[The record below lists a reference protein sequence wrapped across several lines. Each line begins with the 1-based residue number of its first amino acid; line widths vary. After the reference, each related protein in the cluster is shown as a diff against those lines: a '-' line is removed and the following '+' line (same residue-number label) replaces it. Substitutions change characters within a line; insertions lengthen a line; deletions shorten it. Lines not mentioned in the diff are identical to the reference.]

1 MLRNVH
7 PQDVSIEPF
16 KTYKRFQF
24 TNVDSGSGVY
34 GLRGYSGSFHNFL
47 TGSAVSQSF
56 GVYNSLS
63 ASLGKP
69 DRYSLGT
76 YYSLPAYYTINNL
89 YYERYSGN
97 PKLPGGVSHKQPF
110 LNHGDRIP
118 NKQYRLLHNSCSAI
132 SIPQELF
139 GEEIK
144 PGSVTVTDNSTDV
157 TFTIKDDGDGNLY
170 DYAYSSSYAAFK
182 SGSFQFSRKSW
193 TAKGSGSVIGNV
205 FYKTGMLVFTDT
217 GSYKDVALGT
227 GTDGFEI
234 DYRSTHTIYQHEYTV
249 IAPAGQFNMSKNM
262 TLSYQKSGSIIVKEG
277 AKAHYLFSPGDN
289 PSGGYNST
297 GSFKTSYEG
306 TEFAENFVTH
316 SQFSTYVTSIGLYND
331 LNELLVIGKL
341 SKPIKNDP
349 EMDMSFVLR
358 FDV

>member
-24 TNVDSGSGVY
+24 THVDSGSGVY
-34 GLRGYSGSFHNFL
+34 GLRGVSGSFFNFL
-47 TGSAVSQSF
+47 TDSAVSQSF

-63 ASLGKP
+63 ASLGLEP
-69 DRYSLGT
+69 YSLGT
-76 YYSLPAYYTINNL
+76 YYTLPLYYTVNNL
-89 YYERYSGN
+89 FYERYSGN
-97 PKLPGGVSHKQPF
+97 PKLPNSSGRKEPF
-110 LNHGDRIP
+110 LSYGPTNT
-118 NKQYRLLHNSCSAI
+118 NKQYRLLHDSCSVI

-144 PGSVTVTDNSTDV
+144 PKSVKVTDNSTDI
-157 TFTIKDDGDGNLY
+157 TFDIRDDGDGNLY
-170 DYAYSSSYAAFK
+170 DYNYSSSYAAFRSSSWDSSK
-182 SGSFQFSRKSW
+182 W
-193 TAKGSGSVIGNV
+193 TAQGSGSVVGNV
-205 FYKTGMLVFTDT
+205 FYKTGMVVFTDT
-217 GSYKDVALGT
+217 GSYKDVGLGT

-249 IAPAGQFNMSKNM
+249 IATAGQFNTSRNISV
-262 TLSYQKSGSIIVKEG
+262 TYQRSGSVTVNEG
-277 AKAHYLFSPGDN
+277 AKPHYYFPPGDN
-289 PSGGYNST
+289 PNDGAGSG
-297 GSFKTSYEG
+297 SYASSYQA
-306 TEFAENFVTH
+306 TQWAENFVTH
-316 SQFSTYVTSIGLYND
+316 SQFAPYITTIGLYND
-331 LNELLVIGKL
+331 LNELLVVGRM

>member
-34 GLRGYSGSFHNFL
+34 GLRGVSGSHFNF
-47 TGSAVSQSF
+47 TTASAASQSF

-63 ASLGKP
+63 ASLNKKP
-69 DRYSLGT
+69 YSLGT
-76 YYSLPAYYTINNL
+76 YYSLPLYYTINNL
-89 YYERYSGN
+89 YYERFSKN
-97 PKLPGGVSHKQPF
+97 PKLSKSSGRKEPF
-110 LNHGDRIP
+110 LSYGPTNP
-118 NKQYRLLHNSCSAI
+118 NKQYRLLHDSCSII
-132 SIPQELF
+132 SVPQDLF

-144 PGSVTVTDNSTDV
+144 PKSVQVTDNSTDV

-182 SGSFQFSRKSW
+182 SSSWDNSKW
-193 TAKGSGSVIGNV
+193 TAQGSGSVVGNV
-205 FYKTGMLVFTDT
+205 FYDTGTLVFTDT
-217 GSYKDVALGT
+217 GSYKDVGLGT

-249 IAPAGQFNMSKNM
+249 ISQAGKFNTSRNISL
-262 TLSYQKSGSIIVKEG
+262 THQRSGSVTVVEG
-277 AKAHYLFSPGDN
+277 TEPRYYFPPGDN
-289 PSGGYNST
+289 PSGGQDST
-297 GSFKTSYEG
+297 GSFASSYQA
-306 TEFAENFVTH
+306 TQFVEPFVSH
-316 SQFSTYVTSIGLYND
+316 SQFAPYITTIGLYND
-331 LNELLVIGKL
+331 NNELLVVGRT
-341 SKPIKNDP
+341 SNPIKNDP
-349 EMDMSFVLR
+349 TMDMSFVLR

>member
-34 GLRGYSGSFHNFL
+34 GLRGISGSYYNFG
-47 TGSAVSQSF
+47 TGSAASQSF

-63 ASLGKP
+63 ASLNKNP
-69 DRYSLGT
+69 YSLGT
-76 YYSLPAYYTINNL
+76 YYSLPLYYSINNL
-89 YYERYSGN
+89 YYERFSNN
-97 PKLPGGVSHKQPF
+97 PKLPKSSGRTEPF
-110 LNHGDRIP
+110 LSFGATNL
-118 NKQYRLLHNSCSAI
+118 NKQYRILHNSCSVI
-132 SIPQELF
+132 SVPQELF

-144 PGSVTVTDNSTDV
+144 PKSVKVTDNSTDV

-182 SGSFQFSRKSW
+182 SGSFKYPELTW
-193 TAKGSGSVIGNV
+193 TAQGSGSAIGNV

-217 GSYKDVALGT
+217 GSYKNVALGT

-249 IAPAGQFNMSKNM
+249 IAPAGQFNKTKNISA
-262 TLSYQKSGSIIVKEG
+262 TYQRSGSVTVVEG
-277 AKAHYLFSPGDN
+277 AKAHYYFPPGDN
-289 PSGGYNST
+289 PGLT
-297 GSFKTSYEG
+297 GSGSFESSYQA
-306 TEFAENFVTH
+306 TQFAENFTTH
-316 SQFSTYVTSIGLYND
+316 SQFAPYITTIGLYND
-331 LNELLVIGKL
+331 NNELLVVGRT
-341 SKPIKNDP
+341 SKPIKNDDT
-349 EMDMSFVLR
+349 MDMSFVLR

>member
-34 GLRGYSGSFHNFL
+34 GLRGVSGSHHNFL
-47 TGSAVSQSF
+47 TASAASQSF

-63 ASLGKP
+63 ASLNKKP
-69 DRYSLGT
+69 YSLGT
-76 YYSLPAYYTINNL
+76 YYSLPLYYTINNL
-89 YYERYSGN
+89 YYERFSKN
-97 PKLPGGVSHKQPF
+97 PKLPKSSGRKEPF
-110 LNHGDRIP
+110 LSYGPTNP
-118 NKQYRLLHNSCSAI
+118 NKQYRLLHDSCSVI
-132 SIPQELF
+132 SVPQDLF

-144 PGSVTVTDNSTDV
+144 PKSVQVTDNSTDV

-182 SGSFQFSRKSW
+182 SSSWDNSKW
-193 TAKGSGSVIGNV
+193 TAQGSGSVVGNV
-205 FYKTGMLVFTDT
+205 FYDTGTLVFTDT
-217 GSYKDVALGT
+217 GSYKDVGLGT

-249 IAPAGQFNMSKNM
+249 ISPAGKFNTSRNISL
-262 TLSYQKSGSIIVKEG
+262 THQRSGSITVVEG
-277 AKAHYLFSPGDN
+277 TEPRYYFPPGDN
-289 PSGGYNST
+289 PSGGQDST
-297 GSFKTSYEG
+297 GSFASSYQA
-306 TEFAENFVTH
+306 TQFVEPFVSH
-316 SQFSTYVTSIGLYND
+316 SQFAPYITTIGLYND
-331 LNELLVIGKL
+331 NNELLVIGRT
-341 SKPIKNDP
+341 SNPIKNDP
-349 EMDMSFVLR
+349 TLDMSFVLR

>member
-34 GLRGYSGSFHNFL
+34 GLRGVSGSAYNYL
-47 TGSAVSQSF
+47 TSSAASQSF
-56 GVYNSLS
+56 GIYSSIS
-63 ASLGKP
+63 ASVGKEP
-69 DRYSLGT
+69 YSLGT
-76 YYSLPAYYTINNL
+76 YYSLPLYYSINNL
-89 YYERYSGN
+89 YYERFSKN
-97 PKLPGGVSHKQPF
+97 PKLSKSSGRKEPF
-110 LNHGDRIP
+110 LSYGPTNS
-118 NKQYRLLHNSCSAI
+118 NKQYRLLHDSCSVI

-144 PGSVTVTDNSTDV
+144 PKSVQVTDNSTDV

-170 DYAYSSSYAAFK
+170 DFAYSSSYAAFK
-182 SGSFQFSRKSW
+182 SGSFKYPQLTW
-193 TAKGSGSVIGNV
+193 TSEGSGSVIGNV

-217 GSYKDVALGT
+217 GSYNNVALGT

-249 IAPAGQFNMSKNM
+249 IAPTGQFNKTKNISV
-262 TLSYQKSGSIIVKEG
+262 THQRSGSITVVEG
-277 AKAHYLFSPGDN
+277 AKPHYYFPPGDN
-289 PSGGYNST
+289 PGLT
-297 GSFKTSYEG
+297 GSGSFSSSYQA
-306 TEFAENFVTH
+306 TQFTENFTTH
-316 SQFSTYVTSIGLYND
+316 SQFAPYITTVGLYND
-331 LNELLVIGKL
+331 NNELLVVGRT

>member
-24 TNVDSGSGVY
+24 THVDSGSGVY
-34 GLRGYSGSFHNFL
+34 GLRGISGSYHNFT
-47 TGSAVSQSF
+47 TGSAASQSF

-63 ASLGKP
+63 ASIGKNP
-69 DRYSLGT
+69 YSLGT
-76 YYSLPAYYTINNL
+76 YYSLPLYYSVNNL
-89 YYERYSGN
+89 YYERYSGK
-97 PKLPGGVSHKQPF
+97 PKLPGGVNKKQPF

-118 NKQYRLLHNSCSAI
+118 TKQYRLLHNSCSVI

-170 DYAYSSSYAAFK
+170 DNAYSSSFAAFK
-182 SGSFQFSRKSW
+182 SGSFQFPNKSW
-193 TAKGSGSVIGNV
+193 TAKGSGSSIGNV

-217 GSYKDVALGT
+217 GSYKDVGLGT

-249 IAPAGQFNMSKNM
+249 ISRAGQFNMSKNISL
-262 TLSYQKSGSIIVKEG
+262 TYEKSGSTIVKEG

-297 GSFKTSYEG
+297 GSFKTFYEG
-306 TEFAENFVTH
+306 TQFTENFVTH
-316 SQFSTYVTSIGLYND
+316 SQFGPYVTTIGLYND

-341 SKPIKNDP
+341 SKPIKNDSD
-349 EMDMSFVLR
+349 MDMSFVLR

>member
-34 GLRGYSGSFHNFL
+34 GLRGVSGSFFNFL
-47 TGSAVSQSF
+47 TDSAVSQSF

-63 ASLGKP
+63 ASLGLEP
-69 DRYSLGT
+69 YSLGT
-76 YYSLPAYYTINNL
+76 YYTLPLYYTVNNL
-89 YYERYSGN
+89 FYERYSGN
-97 PKLPGGVSHKQPF
+97 PKLPGGDNKKQPF

-118 NKQYRLLHNSCSAI
+118 TKQYRLLHNSCSVI

-144 PGSVTVTDNSTDV
+144 PGSVIVTDNSTDV

-170 DYAYSSSYAAFK
+170 DFAYSSSYAAFK
-182 SGSFQFSRKSW
+182 SGSFEFPSLTWNAQ
-193 TAKGSGSVIGNV
+193 GSGSVVGNV
-205 FYKTGMLVFTDT
+205 FYKTGLVVFTDT

-234 DYRSTHTIYQHEYTV
+234 DYRSTHTIYQHEYMVT
-249 IAPAGQFNMSKNM
+249 APAGQFNMSKNISL
-262 TLSYQKSGSIIVKEG
+262 TYEKSGSTIVKEG

-297 GSFKTSYEG
+297 GSFKSFYEG
-306 TEFAENFVTH
+306 TQFTENFVTH
-316 SQFSTYVTSIGLYND
+316 SQFAPYVTTIGLYND

-349 EMDMSFVLR
+349 ELMMSFVLR

>member
-34 GLRGYSGSFHNFL
+34 GLRGISGSHYNFS
-47 TGSAVSQSF
+47 TSSAASQSF

-63 ASLGKP
+63 ASLEKEP
-69 DRYSLGT
+69 YSLGT
-76 YYSLPAYYTINNL
+76 YYSLPLYYSINNL
-89 YYERYSGN
+89 YYERFSKN
-97 PKLPGGVSHKQPF
+97 PKLPKSSGRKEPF
-110 LNHGDRIP
+110 LSYGPTNP
-118 NKQYRLLHNSCSAI
+118 NKQYRLLHDSCSVI
-132 SIPQELF
+132 SVPQELF

-144 PGSVTVTDNSTDV
+144 PKSVQVTDNSTHV

-170 DYAYSSSYAAFK
+170 DNAYSSSFAAFK
-182 SGSFQFSRKSW
+182 SGSFQFPNKSW
-193 TAKGSGSVIGNV
+193 TAQGSGSVVGNV

-217 GSYKDVALGT
+217 GSYKDVGLGT

-249 IAPAGQFNMSKNM
+249 IAPTGKFNTSRNISL
-262 TLSYQKSGSIIVKEG
+262 THQRSGSITVVEG
-277 AKAHYLFSPGDN
+277 TEPRYYFPPGDN
-289 PSGGYNST
+289 PSGGPNST
-297 GSFKTSYEG
+297 GSFASSYQA
-306 TEFAENFVTH
+306 TQFVEPFVSH
-316 SQFSTYVTSIGLYND
+316 SQFAPYITTIGLYND
-331 LNELLVIGKL
+331 NNELLVIGRT
-341 SKPIKNDP
+341 SNPIKNDDT
-349 EMDMSFVLR
+349 MDMSFVLR

>member
-16 KTYKRFQF
+16 KVYKRFQF
-24 TNVDSGSGVY
+24 TTADTGSGVY
-34 GLRGYSGSFHNFL
+34 GLRGVSGSYHNFT
-47 TGSAVSQSF
+47 TGSAPSQSF

-63 ASLGKP
+63 SSLGFEP
-69 DRYSLGT
+69 YSLGT
-76 YYSLPAYYTINNL
+76 YYTLPLYYTINNL

-97 PKLPGGVSHKQPF
+97 PKLNYSSTKIQPF
-110 LNHGDRIP
+110 LSLGGGHNT
-118 NKQYRLLHNSCSAI
+118 NKQRRLLHDSCSII

-144 PGSVTVTDNSTDV
+144 PKSVKVTDNSTDI
-157 TFTIKDDGDGNLY
+157 TFDIRDDGDGNLY
-170 DYAYSSSYAAFK
+170 DYNYSSSYAAFR
-182 SGSFQFSRKSW
+182 SGSFKFPAQTW
-193 TAKGSGSVIGNV
+193 NAQGSGSVVGNV

-227 GTDGFEI
+227 GTDGFEV

-249 IAPAGQFNMSKNM
+249 IAPAGRFNTSRNISL
-262 TLSYQKSGSIIVKEG
+262 TYQRSGSITVVEG
-277 AKAHYLFSPGDN
+277 AKPHYYFPPGDN
-289 PSGGYNST
+289 PGDGAGS
-297 GSFKTSYEG
+297 GSFASSYQA
-306 TEFAENFVTH
+306 TQWAENFVTH
-316 SQFSTYVTSIGLYND
+316 SQFAPYITTIGLYND
-331 LNELLVIGKL
+331 LNELLVVGRM